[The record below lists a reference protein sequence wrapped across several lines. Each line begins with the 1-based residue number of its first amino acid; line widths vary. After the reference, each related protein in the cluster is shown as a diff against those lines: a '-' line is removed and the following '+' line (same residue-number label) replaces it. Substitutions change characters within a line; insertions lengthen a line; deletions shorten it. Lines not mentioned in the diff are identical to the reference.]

1 MRTEAGRGGG
11 APAVPDAVPLQHRN
25 RLLIDFWGARCAPGD
40 DRTGGLPVPP
50 SRAVGR
56 ISGPIVNGMDRNTA
70 LGEFLRS
77 PAGTDHPA
85 PGGPAPTTAALGE
98 CQDCAAKRSRN
109 WRA

>member
-1 MRTEAGRGGG
+1 
-11 APAVPDAVPLQHRN
+11 
-25 RLLIDFWGARCAPGD
+25 
-40 DRTGGLPVPP
+40 
-50 SRAVGR
+50 
-56 ISGPIVNGMDRNTA
+56 MDRNTA